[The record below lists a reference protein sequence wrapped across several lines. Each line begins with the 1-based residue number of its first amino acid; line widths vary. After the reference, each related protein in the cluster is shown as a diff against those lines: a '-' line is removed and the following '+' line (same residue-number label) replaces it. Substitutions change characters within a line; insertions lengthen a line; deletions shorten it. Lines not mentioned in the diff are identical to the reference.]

1 MEIIKVLLITLLA
14 AVAAGC
20 IIGIVWGK
28 QAVKRAVGDKKP
40 LLSVRERIV
49 YACLLAAGALCIVI
63 GIFFAPGKGG
73 EDMMGM
79 EGDAMDV
86 YGDMEE
92 GLADGELFGEGFEDG
107 LADGESVQ
115 GDLPDGEESTDG
127 VEEGNEA
134 DDGAEDAGSA
144 SEQQTDDTSNGDSS
158 GVVVE
163 AASEDSSVIVIR

>member
-107 LADGESVQ
+107 LADGE
-115 GDLPDGEESTDG
+115 GDLPDGEDSTDG

-134 DDGAEDAGSA
+134 NDGAEDAGSA